1 MAEVVKR
8 LRPRIV
14 VPICVGSN
22 PIFRPIFKVSTFGC
36 FFIRNDRGFQG
47 SDIIGGSQQIYQML
61 HANKSYCF
69 CKVLM
74 VEKLFNI
81 VYNKNIREL
90 AKLHLS
96 LTNLSF
102 PYTKSK
108 IILRAIITAMIIAL
122 IIFRFIFSPP
132 FTLKLVLFVMVL
144 GRYWNYPY
152 ILFSTCYGII
162 LP

>member
-1 MAEVVKR
+1 MKN
-8 LRPRIV
+8 IFQK
-14 VPICVGSN
+14 
-22 PIFRPIFKVSTFGC
+22 FRPFYRQNHKLQPLE
-36 FFIRNDRGFQG
+36 D
-47 SDIIGGSQQIYQML
+47 Y
-61 HANKSYCF
+61 KSYCF

-102 PYTKSK
+102 PYMNLEIICKRCPTTNRASF
-108 IILRAIITAMIIAL
+108 IIL
-122 IIFRFIFSPP
+122 RFIFSPP

-144 GRYWNYPY
+144 GRYWNNPY